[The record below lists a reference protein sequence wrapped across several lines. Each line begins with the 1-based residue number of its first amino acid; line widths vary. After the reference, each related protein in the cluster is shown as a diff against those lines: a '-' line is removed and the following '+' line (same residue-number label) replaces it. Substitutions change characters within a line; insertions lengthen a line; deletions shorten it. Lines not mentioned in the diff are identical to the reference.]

1 MQFGGGS
8 VGGDVRDVA
17 MGFSSHSKGEA
28 IVKDATHILR
38 LALPEMLLP
47 CPRSGCVVPWK
58 F

>member
-1 MQFGGGS
+1 

-38 LALPEMLLP
+38 LALPEILLP